1 MAKALALAL
10 VAVMAL
16 CSCAPKGEHGIE
28 HESEE
33 EITLEQCPA
42 PVKATI
48 MKEAKGGKIEEIE
61 KEVENGVL
69 LYEAE
74 ILIDGK
80 EIEIKV
86 APDGKLL
93 EKEVDD

>member
-16 CSCAPKGEHGIE
+16 CSCAPMGDEGIE

-33 EITLEQCPA
+33 EITLDECPA

-48 MKEAKGGKIEEIE
+48 LKEAKGGKIEEIE
-61 KEVENGVL
+61 KEVENGVT

-74 ILIDGK
+74 IEVDGK